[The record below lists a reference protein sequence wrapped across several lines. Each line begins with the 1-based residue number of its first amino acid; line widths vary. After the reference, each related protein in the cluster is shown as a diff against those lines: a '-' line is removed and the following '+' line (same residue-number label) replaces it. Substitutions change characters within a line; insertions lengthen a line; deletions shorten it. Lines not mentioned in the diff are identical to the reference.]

1 MKVYTLADY
10 AGMDTE
16 PEILFWVGCAGSFDP
31 RAQKIT
37 QSLVKILHN
46 AGIKYAVL
54 GNEESCTGDPA
65 RRSGN
70 EFIFQMMA
78 LQNIEVLNMYKVNK
92 IVTACPHCFNTLKN
106 EYPELGGNYEVVHHT
121 QLIQELINDG
131 KISIEGGAFAGKR
144 IAYHDSCYL
153 GRVNDIYEAPRNI
166 LSKLDG
172 DLQEAPRNRKNGFCC
187 GAGGAQVFKEE
198 EKSST
203 DAKMNQERVGELL
216 ESDPDIIA
224 VNCPFCTIM
233 MNDGVKAKGKEEE
246 VMIYDISE
254 LIVQANKW

>member
-10 AGMDTE
+10 AGMETN

-37 QSLVKILHN
+37 QSLVKILHH
-46 AGIKYAVL
+46 ADIKYAVL

-78 LQNIEVLNMYKVNK
+78 LQNIEVMNMYNVKK

-106 EYPELGGNYEVVHHT
+106 EYPELGGRYEVVHHT
-121 QLIQELINDG
+121 QLIQELIDEG
-131 KISIEGGAFAGKR
+131 RITIEGGAFEGKK

-153 GRVNDIYEAPRNI
+153 GRVNDIYTAPREI
-166 LSKLDG
+166 LSKLDT
-172 DLQEAPRNRKNGFCC
+172 DIKEVPRNRKNGFCC

-198 EKSST
+198 EHSNTGTKV
-203 DAKMNQERVGELL
+203 NHERVEELL
-216 ESDPDIIA
+216 DTGAEIIA
-224 VNCPFCTIM
+224 ANCPYCILM
-233 MNDGVKAKGKEEE
+233 MNDGVKAKGKDEK
-246 VMIYDISE
+246 VMVYDISE